1 MSNQRSGKWKP
12 AAMSDGNNDM
22 KLRNF
27 FRTAAK
33 VVEEDTD
40 AQFFFEQIVEH
51 INGGGNLLTDDP
63 VAIRRILGAQSPLG
77 ALPFEYACAP
87 KNAATKPAIATK

>member
-1 MSNQRSGKWKP
+1 
-12 AAMSDGNNDM
+12 MSDGNMDM

-40 AQFFFEQIVEH
+40 AQFYFEQIVEH
-51 INGGGNLLTDDP
+51 INNGGNITTDDP
-63 VAIRRILGAQSPLG
+63 VAVRRILGA
-77 ALPFEYACAP
+77 
-87 KNAATKPAIATK
+87 

>member
-1 MSNQRSGKWKP
+1 MSNQRAGKWKR
-12 AAMSDGNNDM
+12 AAMSDGNMDM

-40 AQFFFEQIVEH
+40 AQFYFEQIVEH
-51 INGGGNLLTDDP
+51 INNGGNITTDDP
-63 VAIRRILGAQSPLG
+63 VAVRRILGA
-77 ALPFEYACAP
+77 
-87 KNAATKPAIATK
+87 

>member
-27 FRTAAK
+27 FRAAAK

-40 AQFFFEQIVEH
+40 AQFFF
-51 INGGGNLLTDDP
+51 
-63 VAIRRILGAQSPLG
+63 
-77 ALPFEYACAP
+77 
-87 KNAATKPAIATK
+87 